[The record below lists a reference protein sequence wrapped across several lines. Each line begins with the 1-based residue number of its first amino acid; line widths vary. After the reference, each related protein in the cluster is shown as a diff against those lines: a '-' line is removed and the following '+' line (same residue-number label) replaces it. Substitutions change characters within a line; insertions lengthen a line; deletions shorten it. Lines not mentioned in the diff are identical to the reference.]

1 MRAFFIIR
9 PSLFSLIYF
18 SVAFF
23 FFPPALPQIPFLAI
37 ERELA
42 SSLGACFHRSA
53 AICFSLSVLTLI
65 RTQPWLLCKL
75 QLLQVTVP
83 TLDSYPLSFIPAS
96 QPPNLPD
103 GHQLSYR
110 LCLMPLR
117 DPSTPRVG
125 GWEREWLSAL
135 WRIFKI
141 KSPHHSIFF
150 WLCLDTELL
159 VSFFPNYIT
168 FALDSRS
175 PSSFYSWSQKT
186 WARAGW

>member
-1 MRAFFIIR
+1 MRLKITWELFLLSVPLSFLLFIFLL
-9 PSLFSLIYF
+9 PFS
-18 SVAFF
+18 
-23 FFPPALPQIPFLAI
+23 FFPPPLPQIPFLAI

-75 QLLQVTVP
+75 QLLQVAVP

-96 QPPNLPD
+96 QPPNLPN

-141 KSPHHSIFF
+141 KSP
-150 WLCLDTELL
+150 TTP
-159 VSFFPNYIT
+159 SFSDYAWIQNC
-168 FALDSRS
+168 
-175 PSSFYSWSQKT
+175 
-186 WARAGW
+186 